1 MAMINDVDFSDLY
14 ITPDKRAYIWS
25 GKSQY
30 GLQETMFDDY
40 FKFLQAVEENFKN
53 NPSYSIIYNDYNY
66 RIERTISLHG
76 PQFCVRKMPRGVPAF
91 KELGMPLP
99 VNKHMLSL
107 SKSSGLI
114 LVAGATGS
122 GKSTTL
128 ASLLKEYLNSDGG
141 FALTIED
148 PIELPLDGV
157 YINPKTSEL
166 GLCKQI
172 SVEND
177 NWRDCLK
184 SALRSSPRYIMLGE
198 IRSPDVA
205 AEALQAATSGHLVL
219 STIHANSVPDAISA
233 LVKYAAAS
241 TVSEEM
247 AYELVAS
254 SILACL
260 HQRLVGVPKKLQLNY
275 LFANPIVEEACQV
288 RGAIKGGKLNFS
300 TMMEQQKIRL
310 NNGQPLFG
318 LVR

>member
-25 GKSQY
+25 GKTAH

-40 FKFLQAVEENFKN
+40 FKFLQAVEENYKN
-53 NPSYSIIYNDYNY
+53 NSSYAVIYNDYNY
-66 RIERTISLHG
+66 RIERTMSMHG
-76 PQFCVRKMPRGVPAF
+76 PQFSVRKMPRSVPEI
-91 KELGMPLP
+91 KNLGMPLP
-99 VNKHMLSL
+99 VTKHLL
-107 SKSSGLI
+107 TLGKTSGLI

-128 ASLLKEYLNSDGG
+128 ATLLKEYLISDGG

-157 YINPKTSEL
+157 YKNPKTGEL
-166 GLCKQI
+166 GLCKQTA
-172 SVEND
+172 VD
-177 NWRDCLK
+177 NECWRESLK
-184 SALRSSPRYIMLGE
+184 SALRSAPRYIMLGE

-219 STIHANSVPDAISA
+219 STIHANSVPDAISS

-241 TVSEEM
+241 SISEDM
-247 AYELVAS
+247 GYELVAS

-260 HQRLVGVPKKLQLNY
+260 HQRLTGVPKKLQLNY
-275 LFANPIVEEACQV
+275 LFANPVVEEACQV
-288 RGAIKGGKLNFS
+288 RGAIKLGKLNFA
-300 TMMEQQKIRL
+300 TMMEQQRIRL
-310 NNGQPLFG
+310 NNGQPLFSG
-318 LVR
+318 TR